1 MASKFCESSHS
12 RRRGLPTP
20 SHIHLA
26 KSRQG
31 RFKRKTGDVCLVIGV
46 KGDAMGR
53 PTTRAKALNSDSEPF
68 RGFENPLPRT
78 EVRGWHN
85 SYLLQTWRCKCTN
98 SRPRTKS
105 WVLVV
110 DMSESPQ
117 GRLILSIDLVDWMRG
132 RMRGRNNHRTNAA
145 KSGSENCV

>member
-12 RRRGLPTP
+12 GRRGLPTP

-26 KSRQG
+26 KSGQG
-31 RFKRKTGDVCLVIGV
+31 RFKRQTGDVCLVIGS

-53 PTTRAKALNSDSEPF
+53 ATTRAKALDSDSERF

-85 SYLLQTWRCKCTN
+85 SYLLQTWRCKCRN
-98 SRPRTKS
+98 SRPRTY
-105 WVLVV
+105 VLGKVRGKRRVPWGRHKQPVV
-110 DMSESPQ
+110 PE
-117 GRLILSIDLVDWMRG
+117 
-132 RMRGRNNHRTNAA
+132 
-145 KSGSENCV
+145 GSR